1 MGLSRYIFL
10 FVCLFKVTALLAEE
24 PYRTF
29 TAVGGQSFTARVLSY
44 ESQTFYLE
52 GKDKKLYPV
61 PYNQLST
68 DDQSY
73 LRQISQEGK
82 IPIGDPRKLASQQ
95 NVDNGSSP
103 AAEPTDAD
111 ESIEQPVDGPRLKAP
126 PKKQPKLRA
135 GSFFAY
141 KPVNLGQDPN
151 LAVEKKGE
159 NKSGRDC
166 STRNNKK
173 KKHK

>member
-10 FVCLFKVTALLAEE
+10 FVCLFKISALIAEE
-24 PYRTF
+24 PFRTY
-29 TAVGGQSFTARVLSY
+29 TAVGGQSFTARALSY
-44 ESQTFYLE
+44 EGQTFYLE

-61 PYNQLST
+61 PYNQLSA

-95 NVDNGSSP
+95 MVDNESSSSGESTDTE
-103 AAEPTDAD
+103 EP
-111 ESIEQPVDGPRLKAP
+111 IEQSVDGPRLKAP

-151 LAVEKKGE
+151 LAVEKK
-159 NKSGRDC
+159 SGGYLF
-166 STRNNKK
+166 NNI
-173 KKHK
+173 